1 MQKEIFKDCLH
12 HIIEYNKALDLWCQL
27 LSSDIF
33 TSPVFVHAGFIA
45 DKLVDF
51 LGQGDEEV
59 IDLINWWLYED
70 VDKVLHYKDKE
81 ISVKT
86 IDALYNYIN
95 ENYYD
100 NKGN

>member
-1 MQKEIFKDCLH
+1 MQKETFKDCWN
-12 HIIEYNKALDLWCQL
+12 HIIEYNRALNLWCKF
-27 LSSDIF
+27 LSPEIF
-33 TSPVFVHAGFIA
+33 ESPVFVHAGLMV

-51 LGQGDEEV
+51 LGQGNEEA

-70 VDKVLHYKDKE
+70 VEKVLRYKDKE
-81 ISVKT
+81 ISVRT
-86 IDALYNYIN
+86 IDELYDYIN